1 MKYLFVV
8 FFIFLNLTSF
18 SQSIEN
24 ELIKKMDSLGF
35 SLQTSQYADISEDG
49 TMFNYYTFLA
59 ENEYE
64 IAAFSIESGV
74 LDIDLYL
81 VHETKTD
88 VMLHDSDAQ
97 PLAMLHFKPKESQ
110 RLRVAVQ
117 NFNSELE
124 NRKYRCKYLIFSRLI
139 STGK

>member
-8 FFIFLNLTSF
+8 IFTFLSLISF
-18 SQSIEN
+18 SQTIEN

-35 SLQTSQYADISEDG
+35 VAQTSQYADISEDG

-59 ENEYE
+59 ESEYE
-64 IAAFSIESGV
+64 IAAFSVEAGV

-88 VMLHDSDAQ
+88 VIMHDSDAQ
-97 PLAMLHFKPKESQ
+97 PLAMLHFKSSQTQ

-124 NRKYRCKYLIFSRLI
+124 NRKYRCKYLIF
-139 STGK
+139 KKVK

>member
-8 FFIFLNLTSF
+8 IFISLSLISF
-18 SQSIEN
+18 SQTIEN

-35 SLQTSQYADISEDG
+35 VVQTSQYADISEDG

-64 IAAFSIESGV
+64 IAAFSVEAGV

-81 VHETKTD
+81 VNETKTD
-88 VMLHDSDAQ
+88 VIMHDSDAQ
-97 PLAMLHFKPKESQ
+97 PLAMLHFKPAQTQ

-124 NRKYRCKYLIFSRLI
+124 NRKYRCKYLIF
-139 STGK
+139 KKVK